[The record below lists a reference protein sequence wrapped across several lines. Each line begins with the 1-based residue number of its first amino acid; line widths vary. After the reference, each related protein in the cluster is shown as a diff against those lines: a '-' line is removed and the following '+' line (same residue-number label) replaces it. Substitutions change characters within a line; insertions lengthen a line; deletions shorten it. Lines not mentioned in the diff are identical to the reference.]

1 MSFVSGGGRNLS
13 PYFFVKVVRRM
24 NWKDVTVSAV
34 VVGGIVACLAL
45 LIGYQKTADA
55 NDIFFGD

>member
-1 MSFVSGGGRNLS
+1 
-13 PYFFVKVVRRM
+13 M